1 MCSLCGILGCDDHWS
16 SAVAREGTYSRNTE
30 RLSRRR
36 EAARRQE
43 VVNIILRTRRLQLAD
58 WHGRAYMLKSA
69 TGKSKIFDS
78 LSHLWPEAEAL
89 SGASFDPLDPELLAR
104 LRAQI

>member
-16 SAVAREGTYSRNTE
+16 SALARDGVYSRNTD

-36 EAARRQE
+36 EAAHRE
-43 VVNIILRTRRLQLAD
+43 SVVNTILATRRMRMSD
-58 WHGRAYMLKSA
+58 WHGRAYMLKTA
-69 TGKSKIFDS
+69 TGKSKVFDS

-89 SGASFDPLDPELLAR
+89 SGTLFDPLDPLLLSR
-104 LRAQI
+104 LQNKL

>member
-16 SAVAREGTYSRNTE
+16 SAVARDGVYSRNGD

-36 EAARRQE
+36 EAAHRE
-43 VVNIILRTRRLQLAD
+43 HMVNCILALRRLRLAD
-58 WHGRAYMLKSA
+58 WRGRAYVLSTA
-69 TGKSKIFDS
+69 TGKVRIFDS

-89 SGASFDPLDPELLAR
+89 SGGSFDPLDPELLAR
-104 LRAQI
+104 LQAQS